1 MKLSRR
7 TTLAAPLS
15 LLAGTARAEPLEHPK
30 VVLGAGGLFSQVA
43 KLPLVIA
50 RALGYF
56 KDEGLDM
63 EFIDFG
69 SGAKGAQALIAG
81 NTDFVSGAYEHT
93 IDLQAKGM
101 AMVGVVGMAR
111 YPGYVLVVPKSKA
124 GTIKSVADLKG
135 KAIGVSAPGSATQ
148 VFAVRALMKVGLKK
162 EDASYVGVGLG
173 PTAVAAAR
181 AGQIDAIVTQ
191 DPATTEMWDD
201 VVPLLD
207 SRDEAGTVAAYG
219 GDYIL
224 DGLYTTWAFVNA
236 NPRTTQ
242 AVVSATIRAMLWLS
256 KTPLD
261 DIVAKVPSEYVKDKA
276 QYKRMLTA
284 NLSSMQFDGRISP
297 AAAQNALESVLMFQP
312 NLKDA
317 KIDLAKTYD
326 TRFIDEAMKKFK

>member
-1 MKLSRR
+1 MLLTRR
-7 TTLAAPLS
+7 LTLAAALS
-15 LLAGTARAEPLEHPK
+15 LMATMARAEPLEHPH
-30 VVLGAGGLFSQVA
+30 VILGAGGLFSQVA
-43 KLPLVIA
+43 KLPLVMA

-56 KDEGLDM
+56 KDEGLDV

-101 AMVGVVGMAR
+101 AMVDVVGMSR

-124 GTIKSVADLKG
+124 GTIKTVADLKG
-135 KAIGVSAPGSATQ
+135 KAIGVSAPGSGTQ
-148 VFAVRALMKVGLKK
+148 VFAVRALEKVGLKK
-162 EDASYVGVGLG
+162 EDASYVGIGLG

-181 AGQIDAIVTQ
+181 AGQLDALVTQ

-207 SRDEAGTVAAYG
+207 ARDAAGTVAVYG
-219 GDYIL
+219 GDYVL
-224 DGLYTTWAFVNA
+224 DGLYTSWAFVNA

-242 AVVSATIRAMLWLS
+242 AVVNATVRAMLWLN
-256 KTPLD
+256 KTPID
-261 DIVAKVPSEYVKDKA
+261 EIVAKVPAEYIKDKD
-276 QYKRMLTA
+276 QYRGMLKA
-284 NLSSMQFDGRISP
+284 NMAAMNFDGRITP
-297 AAAQNALESVLMFQP
+297 VVAQNALQSILMFQP

-317 KIDLAKTYD
+317 KIDLSKTYD
-326 TRFIDEAMKKFK
+326 NHFIDEAMKKFK